1 MAVYWTPSEA
11 HTSSSTAF
19 QEHSILFLHPDGS
32 TSFTLMM
39 RDQDKALLSSM
50 LRLISASLC
59 LQCHRVTYLSST
71 FRPCGTLSSA
81 ENQQTVEALYGLSV
95 DIQKVR
101 KLKGWV
107 LQQSPSY
114 TKEVADLLK
123 DLGASGTII
132 SQILTVYPE
141 AVLCN
146 PDQTLA
152 QKVLWLSVCPNQKEL
167 VGIIEKFPASFFTSS
182 SHHDNQRNNITYLQ
196 SLNLN
201 KRMITKLMASAPQSF
216 SRPVEQNKEM
226 VHSLQQ
232 TYQDLGGDEAN
243 MKIWLQKLLSQNPFV
258 LLKPPEVL
266 RQNMLFLQ
274 DRGFSTAE
282 LLYLLSKLK
291 GFVIELNPDSMRHTL
306 NYSQDT
312 LGCSETELRDIIVRC
327 PALLYYPEDILAER
341 FQGLLRAGIS
351 MHQITQTPTVLELT
365 TQIVNYRI
373 QRLKSRG
380 YDVRTASLDVLNGT
394 KKDFEVNYGKLQ
406 LCRQRPLFNP
416 VAPLKG
422 DD

>member
-1 MAVYWTPSEA
+1 
-11 HTSSSTAF
+11 
-19 QEHSILFLHPDGS
+19 
-32 TSFTLMM
+32 
-39 RDQDKALLSSM
+39 M
-50 LRLISASLC
+50 LRLITASLC
-59 LQCHRVTYLSST
+59 LQCHRVTFLPSS
-71 FRPCGTLSSA
+71 FRPCVTLSSA
-81 ENQQTVEALYGLSV
+81 ENQQTVEALYDLSV

-101 KLKGWV
+101 KLKSWV
-107 LQQSPSY
+107 LHQNPAY

-123 DLGASGTII
+123 GLGASGSII

-152 QKVLWLSVCPNQKEL
+152 QKELWTSVCPNQKEL
-167 VGIIEKFPASFFTSS
+167 VRIIEKFPASFFTSS

-216 SRPVEQNKEM
+216 SRPVEQNKDM
-226 VHSLQQ
+226 VRTLQQ
-232 TYQDLGGDEAN
+232 TYRDLGGDEAN

-291 GFVIELNPDSMRHTL
+291 GFVIELNPDSMHRTL
-306 NYSQDT
+306 NYSQDI
-312 LGCSETELRDIIVRC
+312 LGCSETELRDIIVSC
-327 PALLYYPEDILAER
+327 PALLYCPEDTLAER

-351 MHQITQTPTVLELT
+351 MHQIIQTPTVLELT

-394 KKDFEVNYGKLQ
+394 KKDFEVSFEKLQ
-406 LCRQRPLFNP
+406 LCSARPLFNP

>member
-1 MAVYWTPSEA
+1 
-11 HTSSSTAF
+11 
-19 QEHSILFLHPDGS
+19 
-32 TSFTLMM
+32 
-39 RDQDKALLSSM
+39 M
-50 LRLISASLC
+50 LRLISTSLC
-59 LQCHRVTYLSST
+59 LQCHRVTYLSSN
-71 FRPCGTLSSA
+71 FRPCGTFSSA
-81 ENQQTVEALYGLSV
+81 ENKQTVEALYGLSV

-123 DLGASGTII
+123 DLGASGTKI

-152 QKVLWLSVCPNQKEL
+152 QKALWLSVCPNQKEL

-182 SHHDNQRNNITYLQ
+182 SHHDNQRKNITYLQ

-226 VHSLQQ
+226 VCSLQQ
-232 TYQDLGGDEAN
+232 TYQDLGGDETN
-243 MKIWLQKLLSQNPFV
+243 MKIWLQKLLIQNPFV

-291 GFVIELNPDSMRHTL
+291 GSVIELNPDSMRHTL

-312 LGCSETELRDIIVRC
+312 LGCSEAELRDIIVRC

-351 MHQITQTPTVLELT
+351 MHQIMQTPTVLELT